1 MRQLVVN
8 GNKIGIDL
16 LSLVGTETI
25 YYNGEIVSKKTSLGG
40 GVHAFSVKENGDD
53 ATYTIKVGMG
63 FPIRATVVIKRN
75 DELIYADDDLS
86 GTEWIK
92 M

>member
-1 MRQLVVN
+1 MRQLVLN

-16 LSLVGTETI
+16 LSLVGKETI
-25 YYNGEIVSKKTSLGG
+25 YYNGEVVSQKTSLGG
-40 GVHAFSVKENGDD
+40 GLHTFTVKENGVD

-75 DELIYADDDLS
+75 DELVYSDDDLS
-86 GTEWIK
+86 SSQSS
-92 M
+92 